1 MGSRVTKVDCAI
13 AAIALLLVGGLLTAT
28 AFEVPVPVG
37 MWLLAAFVVVI
48 LVLLVK
54 SAIDGPR
61 YKR

>member
-1 MGSRVTKVDCAI
+1 MTKVDCAI